1 MSDVTGNAQLNLLSR
16 NTQTDRLQPVWVP
29 IMVSRIR
36 FFTFLALVFLVG
48 FFSLETVAWACPT
61 CKESLAH
68 SDPARANMVRGYFWS
83 IIFMMSMPF
92 LILGGLSTLFWWEI
106 RKAKL
111 QKLREAPA
119 ISIVSARADRR
130 EPVEV

>member
-1 MSDVTGNAQLNLLSR
+1 MLATTKRLTTLL
-16 NTQTDRLQPVWVP
+16 LVAVA
-29 IMVSRIR
+29 VVL
-36 FFTFLALVFLVG
+36 LA
-48 FFSLETVAWACPT
+48 ETAALACPS

-83 IIFMMSMPF
+83 ILFMMSMPF

-111 QKLREAPA
+111 AKAREAL
-119 ISIVSARADRR
+119 IEER
-130 EPVEV
+130 ELVEV